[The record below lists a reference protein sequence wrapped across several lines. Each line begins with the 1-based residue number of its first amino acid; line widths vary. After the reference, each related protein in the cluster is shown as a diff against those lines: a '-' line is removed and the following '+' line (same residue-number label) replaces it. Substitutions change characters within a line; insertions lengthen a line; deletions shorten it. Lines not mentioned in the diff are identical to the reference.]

1 MNEANKNSTAALE
14 QIKKEVARIYLNDA
28 KSKMEQMYNQVVD
41 AYNRSKVMTF
51 DFHTAQEKFKARL
64 ADIETD
70 FNWDEDANIMG
81 WIQFIDEKS
90 KVLNEQNKTVL
101 DRFVQTSQSG
111 EADVVEAYN
120 RELKDLETQVSQDV
134 GLMNDNLNK
143 FKDYAEEKISA
154 AEKAYADRQRE
165 EEIRRKVEENTGH
178 ISIKKTG
185 KSVTV
190 KRDIEEIEKTEELT
204 SNEKVKV
211 LDFSKKTVSEE
222 KPAPRKENPVKR
234 GRVIRN

>member
-1 MNEANKNSTAALE
+1 
-14 QIKKEVARIYLNDA
+14 
-28 KSKMEQMYNQVVD
+28 MEQMYNQVVD

-120 RELKDLETQVSQDV
+120 RELKELETQVSQDV

-154 AEKAYADRQRE
+154 AERRMP
-165 EEIRRKVEENTGH
+165 IGRGRRKSAARLRRTPD
-178 ISIKKTG
+178 ISVSRKPEKALRLN
-185 KSVTV
+185 VTLRKL
-190 KRDIEEIEKTEELT
+190 KR
-204 SNEKVKV
+204 
-211 LDFSKKTVSEE
+211 
-222 KPAPRKENPVKR
+222 RKN
-234 GRVIRN
+234 

>member
-1 MNEANKNSTAALE
+1 M
-14 QIKKEVARIYLNDA
+14 
-28 KSKMEQMYNQVVD
+28 
-41 AYNRSKVMTF
+41 
-51 DFHTAQEKFKARL
+51 
-64 ADIETD
+64 
-70 FNWDEDANIMG
+70 MG